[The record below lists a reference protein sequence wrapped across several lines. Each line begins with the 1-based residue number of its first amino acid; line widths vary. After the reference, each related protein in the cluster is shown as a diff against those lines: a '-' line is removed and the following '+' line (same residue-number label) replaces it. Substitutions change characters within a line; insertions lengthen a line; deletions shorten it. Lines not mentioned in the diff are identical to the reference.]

1 MPTPEHKIYSL
12 RHSFKQWMVEL
23 EVNEETIALL
33 MGHTN
38 DKPKYGHGGSLE
50 FKLKIMNRLKLEYN
64 KDIFKV

>member
-23 EVNEETIALL
+23 EVNEETNDLL

-38 DKPKYGHGGSLE
+38 DKPKYGDGGSLE